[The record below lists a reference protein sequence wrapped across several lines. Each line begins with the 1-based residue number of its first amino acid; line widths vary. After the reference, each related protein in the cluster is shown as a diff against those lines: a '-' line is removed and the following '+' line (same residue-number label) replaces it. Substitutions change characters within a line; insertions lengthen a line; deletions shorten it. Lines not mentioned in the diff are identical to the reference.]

1 MKKKIAVLL
10 ALVMLFTAFAALAG
24 CGSKSG
30 DGGSGDD
37 KTITVGASP
46 APHAEILNVA
56 KELLAEEGYTLEIK
70 EYNDYI
76 LPNNAVE
83 NGELDANFFQHITYM
98 NDFNEEN
105 GTHLVAV
112 AKTHYEPMGLY
123 PGKTASIDELKEG
136 ASIAIP
142 NDGTN
147 EARALFLLEAQGLI
161 KLKDGIDFTATKLDI
176 EENPMN
182 LDIIEMEAAQLV
194 RALEDVDMAVING
207 NYAITAGLSI
217 DNVLAIESADSDAAT
232 AYVNV
237 LAVKEGNENNEAIQ
251 TLVKALT
258 SDEVKN
264 YINETYGDAVVP
276 VF

>member
-1 MKKKIAVLL
+1 MRKKISLVL
-10 ALVMLFTAFAALAG
+10 ALVLVFSAVTVFGG
-24 CGSKSG
+24 CGKKD
-30 DGGSGDD
+30 DGADS

-46 APHAEILNVA
+46 APHAEILQVA
-56 KELLAEEGYTLEIK
+56 KELLAKEGYTLEIK

-112 AKTHYEPMGLY
+112 AETHYEPMGLY
-123 PGKTASIDELKEG
+123 PGKTSSIDELQEG

-237 LAVKEGNENNEAIQ
+237 VAVKEGNENNEAIQ
-251 TLVKALT
+251 ALVKAIT

>member
-10 ALVMLFTAFAALAG
+10 AFVMLFAAFAALTG
-24 CGSKSG
+24 CGKSG

-105 GTHLVAV
+105 GTHLTAV

-161 KLKDGIDFTATKLDI
+161 KLKEGIDFTATKLDI

-237 LAVKEGNENNEAIQ
+237 LAVKEGNENNEAIKA
-251 TLVKALT
+251 LVKALT

>member
-83 NGELDANFFQHITYM
+83 NGELDANFC
-98 NDFNEEN
+98 
-105 GTHLVAV
+105 L
-112 AKTHYEPMGLY
+112 LY
-123 PGKTASIDELKEG
+123 TS
-136 ASIAIP
+136 P
-142 NDGTN
+142 N
-147 EARALFLLEAQGLI
+147 
-161 KLKDGIDFTATKLDI
+161 
-176 EENPMN
+176 
-182 LDIIEMEAAQLV
+182 
-194 RALEDVDMAVING
+194 
-207 NYAITAGLSI
+207 
-217 DNVLAIESADSDAAT
+217 
-232 AYVNV
+232 
-237 LAVKEGNENNEAIQ
+237 
-251 TLVKALT
+251 
-258 SDEVKN
+258 
-264 YINETYGDAVVP
+264 
-276 VF
+276 

>member
-10 ALVMLFTAFAALAG
+10 ALVMLFSAFSALAG
-24 CGSKSG
+24 CGNSG

-112 AKTHYEPMGLY
+112 AETHYEPMGLY
-123 PGKTASIDELKEG
+123 PGKTSSIDELQEG

-161 KLKDGIDFTATKLDI
+161 KLKDGMDFTATKLDI
-176 EENPMN
+176 EDNPMN
-182 LDIIEMEAAQLV
+182 LDIMEMEAAQLV

-237 LAVKEGNENNEAIQ
+237 VAVKEGNENNEAIQ
-251 TLVKALT
+251 ALVKAIT

>member
-1 MKKKIAVLL
+1 MRKKIALVL
-10 ALVMLFTAFAALAG
+10 ALVLVFSAVTVFGG
-24 CGSKSG
+24 CGKKD
-30 DGGSGDD
+30 DGADS

-46 APHAEILNVA
+46 APHAEILQVA
-56 KELLAEEGYTLEIK
+56 KELLANEGYTLEIK

-98 NDFNEEN
+98 NDFNAEN
-105 GTHLVAV
+105 GTHLVSV
-112 AKTHYEPMGLY
+112 AETHYEPMGLY
-123 PGKTASIDELKEG
+123 PGKTAAISDLKEG

-207 NYAITAGLSI
+207 NYAISAGLSI

-237 LAVKEGNENNEAIQ
+237 VAVKEGNEDSEAIQ
-251 TLVKALT
+251 ALVKAIT